1 MKKKRNLDKYFL
13 LSWKR
18 ILIIIA
24 AWFISVILHNMVY
37 ILITFFNP
45 SFEGDEAFFFI
56 IAVIVIPVYL
66 IISVVYTVITEI
78 IK

>member
-1 MKKKRNLDKYFL
+1 MKKKRNLDKYLL

-24 AWFISVILHNMVY
+24 AWFISVILHNIIYM
-37 ILITFFNP
+37 LITYFNP
-45 SFEGDEAFFFI
+45 AFEGDEAFFFI
-56 IAVIVIPVYL
+56 IAVIVIPVYFV
-66 IISVVYTVITEI
+66 ISVVYTIIAEI